1 MTCSST
7 DIKTSSVVAM
17 TTVTPVTIPTPIE
30 SSDTINSG
38 GLWAVGGIIVGV
50 VSGVLVT
57 VVVWVLVVV
66 VRKYRNKKVDNT
78 IKYHNR

>member
-7 DIKTSSVVAM
+7 DVKTSSVAAKA
-17 TTVTPVTIPTPIE
+17 TITPVITPLPIE
-30 SSDTINSG
+30 SSDTITKG

-57 VVVWVLVVV
+57 VIIWVLARVF
-66 VRKYRNKKVDNT
+66 RNYRNEKVDNT
-78 IKYHNR
+78 IKYHNK

>member
-1 MTCSST
+1 M
-7 DIKTSSVVAM
+7 TSSSNNVK
-17 TTVTPVTIPTPIE
+17 TTVTPVTIPPPIE
-30 SSDTINSG
+30 SSDTITSG

-57 VVVWVLVVV
+57 VIVWVLVVV
-66 VRKYRNKKVDNT
+66 VRKYRNQKVDNT